1 MSDGNRPVAFVTGA
15 SMGIGYELA
24 RELASHHYD
33 LFLVA
38 RSADL
43 LAEHSAKFEQ
53 AFGVRAVTAA
63 MDLAD
68 RASWENVYR
77 QAREEFGFVDIV
89 VNNAGFGI
97 CAPFAEVEL
106 DQFLNMIDLN
116 IGALTALTHAFL
128 RDMLDTGRGKI
139 LNVASVAGFFP
150 GPYMA
155 VYYATKAY
163 VVNFSLALNQE
174 VKSRGVLVSALCP
187 GPTRTHFGE
196 RAGLQDSV
204 LFTVMA
210 STPTQVARAAYRG
223 LMRNRPLIVP
233 GMLNKL
239 SVLSARFT
247 PRSLAM
253 NLISWMQLKKVS
265 VQS

>member
-1 MSDGNRPVAFVTGA
+1 MANEKRPVAFVTGA

-24 RELASHHYD
+24 RELAGHQYD

-38 RSADL
+38 RSRDL
-43 LAEHSAKFEQ
+43 LEEHKTRFEKE
-53 AFGVRAVTAA
+53 FGVRVVTAA
-63 MDLAD
+63 MDLSE
-68 RASWENVYR
+68 RVSWENVYQ

-89 VNNAGFGI
+89 VNNAGFGL
-97 CAPFAEVEL
+97 CAPFGEADL
-106 DQFLNMIDLN
+106 ATFLNMIDLN
-116 IGALTALTHAFL
+116 ISALTALTHHFL
-128 RDMLDTGRGKI
+128 HDMLAAGRGKI

-163 VVNFSLALNQE
+163 VVNFSLALNYE

-196 RAGLQDSV
+196 RAGLQDSL
-204 LFTVMA
+204 LFTLMA
-210 STPTQVARAAYRG
+210 STPSAVARAAYRG
-223 LMRNRPLIVP
+223 LMRNRTLIVP
-233 GMLNKL
+233 GLLNKL
-239 SVLSARFT
+239 SVLTARIA

-253 NLISWMQLKKVS
+253 GVISWMQLKKLNS
-265 VQS
+265 